1 MTFWQMV
8 VFSATLLYLV
18 TETTGSG
25 RSVPGG
31 EGAFVH
37 GQLELI
43 GINDGTDKGK
53 LEQLS

>member
-1 MTFWQMV
+1 MV